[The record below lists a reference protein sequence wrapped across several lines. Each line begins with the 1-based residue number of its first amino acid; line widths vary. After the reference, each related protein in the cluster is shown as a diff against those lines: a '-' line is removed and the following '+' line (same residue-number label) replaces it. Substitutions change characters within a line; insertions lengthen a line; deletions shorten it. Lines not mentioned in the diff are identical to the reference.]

1 MRRGTRFMNKAVL
14 ARTTLLASALA
25 LALSACGGGGGGG
38 NTRSDS
44 PPTSPPVS
52 PPPPPPPT
60 SPPPPTTPPPPPQP
74 AVNAHLSL
82 INAQNLAL
90 NGQDGSGVRIGVV
103 DSGVNRNHPALQ
115 GRVVANYTYLDPRT
129 NNTAVD
135 DVVGHGTTVAQL
147 AAGKAFG
154 AWPGGV
160 APGAQI
166 VSARIIADEAPEDDG
181 SGQGNEVDGALGLAS
196 IHDDLIAAGVK
207 VMNNSW
213 GGLYW
218 TNPDATAAIAAE
230 YRPFII
236 SNGGLVVF
244 AAGNDSQA
252 SPSDMAALPSQPGPN
267 GTLPAADLERG
278 WLTVAALDTSTPN
291 RLESYSN
298 ACGIAMR
305 YCLVAPGTVMFTGTN
320 DTAGNPTYWYGS
332 GTSYAA
338 PLVSGAAAV
347 VWQKFPTFSNDMVR
361 QTLLGTATDL
371 GAPGVDSTFGY
382 GLLNV
387 EKALRGPGRFD
398 WGDVDITLQASG
410 AQIWWNDISGTG
422 GLTVRG
428 SGTADGTGSGPYLN
442 LDGNNSFTGD
452 LHLTEGAIVAVDKQ
466 LAANVLVDADSRL
479 YVWQTRMHG
488 SVTVNGVMQF
498 NSTTY
503 DPDKPDTV
511 FEKDVLNNGIVI
523 DVGSPRGYLGANY
536 VQSAGAQLYVYLGAS
551 PFHVKGSAQ
560 LDGRLFVYDIK
571 QGYVARYHTEVL
583 VADGGITGQ
592 FAAVDYNASTML
604 LDAGVGYG
612 PNSVWLDVDRVDVVT
627 AAATLGTITPT
638 ALNSATRVEAAFR
651 RIEAGS
657 SDAVVTQSSGV
668 DGATVQGAAKIQQ
681 VSSASAFQATLETLS
696 GKLHAI
702 AGASTFD
709 GIDQNRRALGTH
721 FDELL
726 SRGNSAGAWMR
737 ETGGLGQSRGAA
749 GYDLRGWMVG
759 NDVRMGET
767 VVGYAFGE
775 NRAYSQVAEFGDR
788 GQDRQTQAQLY
799 GGWSRGGFYALGQF
813 GAGHYERELDRHLLL
828 GDAWFGTS
836 SRYDGQFSSAGLESG
851 YRFALGARANL
862 TPYLGMQYASVETPA
877 FSESG
882 GLGFGLR
889 SEGGN
894 TTRTTAISGLRGAV
908 EQGRWQWSAYAEWQ
922 QPLSQH
928 GDTLQASF
936 TGIDAWAPLQMGEEG
951 AATLFG
957 LSAAA
962 RLSARARLALAYD
975 QRLGSNPAHAWSLRY
990 AFGF

>member
-1 MRRGTRFMNKAVL
+1 MNKAVL

-82 INAQNLAL
+82 INAQGL
-90 NGQDGSGVRIGVV
+90 GTSGYDGSGVRIGVV

-244 AAGNDSQA
+244 AAGNDSRA

-305 YCLVAPGTVMFTGTN
+305 YCLVAPGTVMFTGTD
-320 DTAGNPTYWYGS
+320 DTAGSPTYWYGS

-347 VWQKFPTFSNDMVR
+347 VWQKFGYFSNDLVR

-371 GAPGVDSTFGY
+371 GTPGVDATFGY

-387 EKALRGPGRFD
+387 AKALKGPGKFD
-398 WGDVDITLQASG
+398 WGDVSVVLPAGRQDSWSNGISG
-410 AQIWWNDISGTG
+410 AG
-422 GLTVRG
+422 GLTVDGGGAVLRNDG
-428 SGTADGTGSGPYLN
+428 SDARLWLS
-442 LDGNNSFTGD
+442 GNNSFVGG
-452 LHLTEGAIVAVDKQ
+452 LHLRGNAQV
-466 LAANVLVDADSRL
+466 VLSDQFASDVQVDA
-479 YVWQTRMHG
+479 G
-488 SVTVNGVMQF
+488 SNLFVQAAALQGRVN
-498 NSTTY
+498 NSGSLFI
-503 DPDKPDTV
+503 DTV
-511 FEKDVLNNGIVI
+511 AGATSATRLQGEVVNHGVFYAGPYPQTTLA
-523 DVGSPRGYLGANY
+523 GSFTQGGDGEYWSQLGNDPLHILGA
-536 VQSAGAQLYVYLGAS
+536 AA
-551 PFHVKGSAQ
+551 
-560 LDGRLFVYDIK
+560 LDGRLYFYSAK
-571 QGYVARYHTEVL
+571 QGYVARAHTEVL
-583 VADGGITGQ
+583 LADGGVSGQ
-592 FAAVDYNASTML
+592 FASLGYNSGAFSL
-604 LDAGVGYG
+604 LEATIGYG
-612 PNSVWLDVDRVDVVT
+612 ATSVWVDVSRMNMV
-627 AAATLGTITPT
+627 AAAQSLGTITPA
-638 ALNSATRVEAAFR
+638 ALVAATRVEATFTQIDAST
-651 RIEAGS
+651 S
-657 SDAVVTQSSGV
+657 SDATPPPVAVSAQV
-668 DGATVQGAAKIQQ
+668 LQGAAKIQQ
-681 VSSASAFQATLETLS
+681 SASAEAFETTLRSLS
-696 GKLHAI
+696 GSLHGLSA
-702 AGASTFD
+702 AATFD
-709 GIDQNRRALGTH
+709 GIDQNRRALAMHLDQT
-721 FDELL
+721 LA
-726 SRGNSAGAWMR
+726 RGRIGGAWMR
-737 ETGGLGQSRGAA
+737 EVGGLGQSGGAG
-749 GYDLRGWMVG
+749 GYDLHGWMVG
-759 NDVRMGET
+759 NDVRMGQGM
-767 VVGYAFGE
+767 VGYAFGE
-775 NRAYSQVAEFGDR
+775 NRANSQVAAFGDR
-788 GQDRQTQAQLY
+788 GRDRQTQAQLY
-799 GGWSRGGFYALGQF
+799 GGWSRGAFYAMGQL
-813 GAGHYERELDRHLLL
+813 GAGHYQRDLDRHLLL
-828 GDAWFGTS
+828 GDAWFGTH
-836 SRYDGQFSSAGLESG
+836 SRYEGAFSSAGLESG
-851 YRFALGARANL
+851 YNVRLGGQTRL
-862 TPYLGMQYASVETPA
+862 VPYAGLQYARVETPA
-877 FSESG
+877 FAESG
-882 GLGFGLR
+882 GLGYGLR
-889 SEGGN
+889 SNGGN
-894 TTRTTAISGLRGAV
+894 TSRTLAVTGLRTAF
-908 EQGRWQWSAYAEWQ
+908 EGRRWTWNAYAEWQ
-922 QPLSQH
+922 QPLASH
-928 GDTLQASF
+928 GQTLQASF
-936 TGIDAWAPLQMGEEG
+936 TGVDAWAPLQMLESGSS
-951 AATLFG
+951 TLLG
-957 LSAAA
+957 VSAGA
-962 RLSARARLALAYD
+962 RLAPTTSLALAYD